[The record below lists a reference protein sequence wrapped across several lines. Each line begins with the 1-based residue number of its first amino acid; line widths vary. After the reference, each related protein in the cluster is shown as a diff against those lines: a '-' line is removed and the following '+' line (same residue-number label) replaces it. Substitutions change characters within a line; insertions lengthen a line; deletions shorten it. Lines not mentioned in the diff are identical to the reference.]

1 MTSQDAIPT
10 SHQKALLTTQE
21 FYLLCESG
29 TFRECAK
36 AELLDGEIYTM
47 NAQHRPHVMAK
58 MDLYDAIRDR
68 LNDTGSTL
76 RAVLEAT
83 VELDASN
90 APEPD
95 IILTSEPYGEG
106 AIPGSSV
113 ALIVEISDTTLI
125 MDMGKKQ
132 AIYAQAAVAEYW
144 VVDLEGGKLHQMWSV
159 KDDVYLEKRALPFGA
174 KVTCETV
181 EQLAVTL
188 DIGPAYRT

>member
-106 AIPGSSV
+106 AMPVSSV
-113 ALIVEISDTTLI
+113 ALIVEISDTTLK
-125 MDMGKKQ
+125 MDMGQKQ
-132 AIYAQAAVAEYW
+132 AIYARAAIAEYW
-144 VVDLEGGKLHQMWSV
+144 VVDLEGKTLHQMWSV
-159 KDDVYLEKRALPFGA
+159 KDDVYRKKRELPFGA
-174 KVTCETV
+174 KVISETV

-188 DIGPAYRT
+188 DIGPSYRT

>member
-29 TFRECAK
+29 AFLECAK

-68 LNDTGSTL
+68 LKVIGSTL

-83 VELDASN
+83 VELDARN

-106 AIPGSSV
+106 AIPVSSV
-113 ALIVEISDTTLI
+113 AHIVEISDTTLK

-132 AIYAQAAVAEYW
+132 AIYAQAGVAEYW
-144 VVDLEGGKLHQMWSV
+144 VVDLEGDKLHQMWSV
-159 KDDVYLEKRALPFGA
+159 KDQVYCEKRELPFGA
-174 KVTCETV
+174 QVNSETV
-181 EQLAVTL
+181 EQLAITL
-188 DIGPAYRT
+188 DIGSSHRT

>member
-21 FYLLCESG
+21 FNLLCESG
-29 TFRECAK
+29 TFLECAK

-58 MDLYDAIRDR
+58 MDLYDAIRDQ
-68 LNDTGSTL
+68 LKVIGTTL

-83 VELDASN
+83 VELDARN

-106 AIPGSSV
+106 AIPVSSV
-113 ALIVEISDTTLI
+113 ALIVEISDTTLK

-132 AIYAQAAVAEYW
+132 AIYAQAGVAEYW
-144 VVDLEGGKLHQMWSV
+144 VVDLEGDKLHQMWSV
-159 KDDVYLEKRALPFGA
+159 KDQVYREKRELPFGA
-174 KVTCETV
+174 QVNSETV
-181 EQLAVTL
+181 KQLAITL
-188 DIGPAYRT
+188 DIGSSHRV

>member
-29 TFRECAK
+29 TFLECAK

-68 LNDTGSTL
+68 LKVIGSTL

-83 VELDASN
+83 VELDARN

-106 AIPGSSV
+106 AIPVSSV
-113 ALIVEISDTTLI
+113 ALIVEISDTTLK

-132 AIYAQAAVAEYW
+132 AIYAQAGVAKYW
-144 VVDLEGGKLHQMWSV
+144 VVDLEGDKLHQMWSV
-159 KDDVYLEKRALPFGA
+159 KDQVYCEERELPFGA
-174 KVTCETV
+174 QVNSETV
-181 EQLAVTL
+181 KQLAITL
-188 DIGPAYRT
+188 DIGSSHRV